1 MAEYTL
7 PDLPYDYGAL
17 EPHISGRIM
26 ELHHDKHHNTYVN
39 GANTALERLQSARAA
54 GDFTYIN
61 QLEKDLAF
69 NLGGHVNHSIF
80 WKNMSPDGGGKPDGE
95 LGAALDEHFGSFDA
109 FQSQFTAA
117 ATGIQG
123 SGWAILAWDTL
134 GRRLVTFQLYD
145 QQANIPATMIP
156 VVQLDMWEH
165 AFYLDYVNVKGDY
178 VKAWWNVV
186 NWSDAQQRFAAATS
200 GNQVNF

>member
-1 MAEYTL
+1 MAQYSL

-39 GANTALERLQSARAA
+39 GANTALERLKSARAA

-61 QLEKDLAF
+61 QLEKDFAF

-95 LGAALDEHFGSFDA
+95 LGAALDEHFGSFDG